1 MSTFEGA
8 RAIDEIARQWAL
20 HDGRI
25 LSITAR
31 VEAVSG
37 VRLELVCSPR
47 RESSV
52 AELRILFSEVTR
64 LELRWSED
72 QEFYFVSGYKAL
84 IQSSGMVYFSLDP
97 YDDTVAA
104 IDPRDSS
111 VIEAHGLL
119 ADFVMKSG

>member
-1 MSTFEGA
+1 M
-8 RAIDEIARQWAL
+8 
-20 HDGRI
+20 
-25 LSITAR
+25 
-31 VEAVSG
+31 
-37 VRLELVCSPR
+37 
-47 RESSV
+47 

-72 QEFYFVSGYKAL
+72 QEFYFVPGYKAL

-104 IDPRDSS
+104 IDPRDAS